1 MKVSRENRQDT
12 VLLTIELRVADVPT
26 LRDAV
31 RQASN
36 MGHFVTAPVADLL
49 TKLRTVLEGG

>member
-12 VLLTIELRVADVPT
+12 VLLTIELRATDIPP
-26 LRDAV
+26 LREAV

-49 TKLRTVLEGG
+49 TKLRKVLEGG